1 MATKPT
7 PAADTAAAA
16 EKKNRLQNTAYIAIT
31 QPGAKTSQWYKY
43 GGLTDAGEGKKGNP
57 QFFHT
62 NAKGV
67 VDGVAYL
74 KSSLLQV
81 GPVKKDTLVMD
92 NAKAVN
98 MPGFLV
104 KDRAKFSE
112 AGNTK
117 GPVAVLIGNGE
128 KGNKLVEGMVE
139 RIKEAKVAAVAAK
152 ALAADAEPAATK
164 AKVVAKKSTLPTPK
178 PV

>member
-7 PAADTAAAA
+7 PAAETAAA
-16 EKKNRLQNTAYIAIT
+16 EKKNHLQNTAYIAIT

-62 NAKGV
+62 NARGV

-74 KSSLLQV
+74 KGSLLQV

-104 KDRAKFSE
+104 KDDRAKFSE

-117 GPVAVLIGNGE
+117 GPAAVLIGNGE

-139 RIKEAKVAAVAAK
+139 RIKEAKAAAVAAK
-152 ALAADAEPAATK
+152 ALAADVEPAATK
-164 AKVVAKKSTLPTPK
+164 AKVVAKKPTLPTPK

>member
-7 PAADTAAAA
+7 PAAETAAA

-62 NAKGV
+62 NARGV

-74 KSSLLQV
+74 KGSLLQV

-117 GPVAVLIGNGE
+117 GPAAVLIGNGE

-139 RIKEAKVAAVAAK
+139 RIKEAKAAAVAAK
-152 ALAADAEPAATK
+152 PLAADAEPAATK
-164 AKVVAKKSTLPTPK
+164 AKVVAKKPTLPTPK